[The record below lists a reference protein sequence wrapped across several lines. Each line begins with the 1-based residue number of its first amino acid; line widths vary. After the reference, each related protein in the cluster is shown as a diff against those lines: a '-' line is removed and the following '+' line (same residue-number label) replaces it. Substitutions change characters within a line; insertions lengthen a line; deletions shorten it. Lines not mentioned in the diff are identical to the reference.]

1 MPVNVRHG
9 SLGHWLLRLVQYAVV
24 FGLILWVPTRAS
36 NGTIADFTTAYS
48 LMIGA
53 MALNLVIGYTG
64 LISIGHSAFAG
75 IGGYTTGILVTRYQW
90 SVWWTFVAAFA
101 LAFVVGMVVSLP
113 AMRIKGVYLALVTLS
128 LALLFPQLM
137 KWQKLE
143 WLTEG
148 SIGLK
153 KAGFST
159 KMKSFE
165 IFGWDPFG
173 NIKVTDGKTV
183 FHYWIAAV
191 LVLIT
196 FAVCAGV
203 IRSRVGRAL
212 VAIRDNST
220 SAAVMGINLAMT
232 KALVFGLSAGLTA
245 LAGTFSAIRVG
256 EVNPEVSTYT
266 LLGAITFLMIM
277 VVGGAGTLWGPVIGA
292 LAYTFL
298 QTRTADWASDPQK
311 IPAVLRPLLDWSK
324 VPVATGVFAVALIVL
339 MFVAP
344 FGLVGA
350 WKRATSRVIRVLPA
364 PAGTVVPASV
374 VASVI
379 EDASDQPS

>member
-1 MPVNVRHG
+1 MPVNIRHG
-9 SLGHWLLRLVQYAVV
+9 STGHWLLRVLQYVIV
-24 FGLILWVPTRAS
+24 FGLLLWVPTKAG
-36 NGTIADFTTAYS
+36 NGTIADFTTAFS

-53 MALNLVIGYTG
+53 MALNLVLGYTG

-75 IGGYTTGILVTRYQW
+75 IGGYTTGVLVTRYEW
-90 SVWWTFVAAFA
+90 NVWWTFIAAFA
-101 LAFVVGMVVSLP
+101 IAFVVGMIVSLP

-148 SIGLK
+148 SIGIK
-153 KAGFST
+153 KTGFST

-196 FAVCAGV
+196 FTVCGGV
-203 IRSRVGRAL
+203 VRSRVGRAL

-220 SAAVMGINLAMT
+220 SAAVMGVNLAMT

-245 LAGTFSAIRVG
+245 LAGTLSAIRVG

-266 LLGAITFLMIM
+266 LIGSITFLMIM

-298 QTRTADWASDPQK
+298 QTRTGTWSADPDK
-311 IPAVLRPLLDWSK
+311 IPGVLRPLLDWSK

-344 FGLVGA
+344 YGLVGS
-350 WKRATSRVIRVLPA
+350 WKRFVSRFIRVMPA

-374 VASVI
+374 VATVT